1 MMQHFLQVVMLN
13 MLFIIISIQAIIILG
28 IYKKVICQRRDQPSI
43 FKDKSVIS
51 YIPSYINK
59 ESSPIICYKY
69 NKLSLVS

>member
-1 MMQHFLQVVMLN
+1 MMQHFLQVAMLN

-59 ESSPIICYKY
+59 ESPIICYKY